1 MSGIDKVNRA
11 VLFVLALLLIAG
23 AGLALA
29 TGYGAFGDDVS
40 GRPVFL
46 PSVDDFLSRSSSWF
60 WPLMA
65 VVALVIAWLGYRW
78 LRAQI
83 PSPSRPPDVELESSP
98 DGHTVV
104 KPSALEDALV
114 ADIEKSGAVRSASS
128 TVNAQAHP
136 LEVEVGV
143 DVTDDG
149 LVDEVREHIRRYAL
163 ARLEQAIGSEGSDV
177 HLLVKVG
184 GAPERHLQ

>member
-1 MSGIDKVNRA
+1 MSGIDNLNRA
-11 VLFVLALLLIAG
+11 ALIVLALLLIAG

-29 TGYGAFGDDVS
+29 TGYGAFGDEVS

-46 PSVDDFLSRSSSWF
+46 TSVDDFLSRSSSWF
-60 WPLMA
+60 WPLIAM
-65 VVALVIAWLGYRW
+65 VALVIAWLGYRW

-83 PSPSRPPDVELESSP
+83 PSPSRPPDVELASSP

-104 KPSALEDALV
+104 KPSALADALV
-114 ADIEKSGAVRSASS
+114 ADVEKSGAVRSASS
-128 TVNAQAHP
+128 TVNAQTRP
-136 LEVEVGV
+136 PEVEVTV

-149 LVDEVREHIRRYAL
+149 LVDEVRDHIQRYAL

-177 HLLVKVG
+177 HVLVKVG
-184 GAPERHLQ
+184 GAPGRQLR